1 MKGKVKKGLLAIMLV
16 LSLGFFF
23 AACDDS
29 GSGGGDSGDGGHCS
43 DFDYPLYCPDAGVCC
58 PRGKPVYCDGYCYE
72 NDPGG
77 CTKIDRCYE
86 E

>member
-29 GSGGGDSGDGGHCS
+29 GGGGENCP
-43 DFDYPLYCPDAGVCC
+43 DFDYPLYCPDADVCC
-58 PRGKPVYCDGYCYE
+58 PRGYPVYCDGNCYE
-72 NDPGG
+72 TDPGG